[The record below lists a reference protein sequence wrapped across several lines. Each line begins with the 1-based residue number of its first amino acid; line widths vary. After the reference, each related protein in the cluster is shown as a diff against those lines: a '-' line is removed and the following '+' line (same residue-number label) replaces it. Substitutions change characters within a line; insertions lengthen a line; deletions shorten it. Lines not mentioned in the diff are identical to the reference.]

1 MNIVV
6 DIGNTAA
13 KIGFF
18 KDGELVKKKI
28 VLINELENFI
38 ANCDFSKGIICSVKT
53 YDKVHSIL
61 NRNKAIILFDN
72 GLKIP
77 IKNNYTTPDTL
88 GSDRL
93 ANAIG
98 AFTISPNRDN
108 LIIDAGTCLKFD
120 LINSENNYL
129 GGSISPGLK
138 MRAKALHTFTDKLP
152 LVEEFNSAKL
162 VGDSTLSSIFS
173 GIVNGLS
180 SEIKEMINN
189 YKNNYPE
196 LQVFLTGGD
205 SEFIYPMVDRQKSS
219 IFAHDYITLLGLNRI
234 LEENVS

>member
-1 MNIVV
+1 MLLTLEIQLL
-6 DIGNTAA
+6 
-13 KIGFF
+13 KLGFF
-18 KDGELVKKKI
+18 KDGELVKKKT

-38 ANCDFSKGIICSVKT
+38 VNCDFSQGIICSVKT

-61 NRNKAIILFDN
+61 NRNKAIVLFDN

-77 IKNNYTTPDTL
+77 VKNNYTTPDTL

-98 AFTISPNRDN
+98 AFTISPNRNN

-162 VGDSTLSSIFS
+162 VGDSTLSSIFFGHS
-173 GIVNGLS
+173 KRVVI
-180 SEIKEMINN
+180 
-189 YKNNYPE
+189 
-196 LQVFLTGGD
+196 
-205 SEFIYPMVDRQKSS
+205 
-219 IFAHDYITLLGLNRI
+219 
-234 LEENVS
+234 